1 MKTENANKKKILK
14 KKENTPISVKQNR
27 HLNNNEKENFA

>member
-1 MKTENANKKKILK
+1 MKTENANKKIL

-27 HLNNNEKENFA
+27 HFNNNEKENFA